1 MGIDVIFEND
11 DYIFVNKPSGML
23 TILDRHDPT
32 LPSAIAL
39 LRKKFPD
46 VFTVH
51 RIDRDTSGCVVFAKH
66 ASAHRHASMA
76 FENRN
81 VTKKYLGLTLG
92 TLPNVNGTI
101 TDKIMDHPVI
111 KGKMIVNAKL
121 GKETITNYTELENFK
136 GYSLVEYHIL
146 TGRMHQIRIHS
157 ANMGNPLL
165 CDPIYGQDTPIL
177 VSMFKRKKFKL
188 SKDAEEER
196 PILNRLALHSHTIE
210 FEDEQ
215 GKIVAANAP
224 LFKDMAATLQ
234 QLRKWER

>member
-1 MGIDVIFEND
+1 MAIDILFEND
-11 DYIFVNKPSGML
+11 DYVFVNKPSGML

-32 LPSAIAL
+32 LPSVVGF

-46 VFTVH
+46 IYTVH
-51 RIDRDTSGCVVFAKH
+51 RIDKDTSGCIVFAKNS
-66 ASAHRHASMA
+66 AAHRHASMA
-76 FENRN
+76 FEGRN
-81 VTKKYLGLTLG
+81 VTKKYLGLVLG
-92 TLPNVNGTI
+92 TLPKLSGSI
-101 TDKIMDHPVI
+101 TDKIMDHPTI

-121 GKETITNYTELENFK
+121 GKETITNFTELENFK

-165 CDPIYGQDTPIL
+165 CDPIYGQDTPIM

-188 SKDAEEER
+188 SKFTEEER
-196 PILNRLALHSHTIE
+196 PILNRLALHSHSIE
-210 FEDEQ
+210 FADEA
-215 GKIVAANAP
+215 GKIIKVDAP

-234 QLRKWER
+234 QLRKWD